1 MSEIA
6 RIKEQMQRAFKAEA
20 WCGSSLQEAL
30 DGVTAKRA
38 AARPVAS
45 AHSIWEIVLHVAAW
59 KGAIS
64 QRLTGQ
70 HVALPDEGDWP
81 AVAEMSPAAWQETLR
96 LLEER
101 HAQLQS
107 VTESLTDAQLDDF
120 LGREQDRMTGGSV
133 THYVTLHGI
142 LQHDLYHAGQIAIL
156 KKA

>member
-1 MSEIA
+1 MSEIE
-6 RIKEQMQRAFKAEA
+6 RIKEQMVRAFKAEA
-20 WCGSSLQEAL
+20 WCGSSLQETL
-30 DGVTAKRA
+30 SGVAAERA
-38 AARPVAS
+38 AARPVAG

-81 AVAEMSPAAWQETLR
+81 AVAETTPAAWQETLT

-101 HAQLQS
+101 HARLQS
-107 VTESLTDAQLDDF
+107 ITENLTDAQLDDF
-120 LGREQDRMTGGSV
+120 INREQDRTTGGGV
-133 THYVTLHGI
+133 TRYVTLHGV
-142 LQHDLYHAGQIAIL
+142 LQHDLYHAAQIAIL

>member
-1 MSEIA
+1 MD
-6 RIKEQMQRAFKAEA
+6 RIKEQMERAFKAEA

-30 DGVTAKRA
+30 AGVTAERA
-38 AARPVAS
+38 AARPVAN
-45 AHSIWEIVLHVAAW
+45 AHNVWEIVLHVAAW

-64 QRLTGQ
+64 QRLIGQ
-70 HVALPDEGDWP
+70 YVALPDEGDWP
-81 AVAEMSPAAWQETLR
+81 TVAETTPAAWQETLT

-107 VTESLTDAQLDDF
+107 VVETLTDGQLDDI
-120 LGREQDRMTGGSV
+120 LGREQDRTTGSGV

-142 LQHDLYHAGQIAIL
+142 LQHDLYHAAQITIL